1 MNRLP
6 PSLPPRP
13 HARTAWRGR
22 LSLMVFLA
30 LSPVSLLLSQDPAAP
45 APVERATA
53 SPFTNAIPRA
63 VFRDLPEERDPFSP
77 VGYVKPRLPKPGE
90 AVDPPKPIV
99 EFEKYLVVTGISSIG
114 AGSMATLASGLI
126 IEPGETYPIKDG
138 EGRTLA
144 EYKVLSISEEK
155 VVALFEGKEYEFK
168 VRGTDLERFI
178 EKEDPNEK
186 NEKKNP

>member
-1 MNRLP
+1 MNLLPSSRLP
-6 PSLPPRP
+6 RPP
-13 HARTAWRGR
+13 ARTAWREG
-22 LSLMVFLA
+22 LTLLVFLA
-30 LSPVSLLLSQDPAAP
+30 LAPSSLLLSQDPAAP
-45 APVERATA
+45 APVDGATA

-90 AVDPPKPIV
+90 AVAPPKPIV
-99 EFEKYLVVTGISSIG
+99 EFEKYLVVTGISFMGTGSI
-114 AGSMATLASGLI
+114 ATLASGLI

-138 EGRTLA
+138 EGKTLA

>member
-6 PSLPPRP
+6 SSLPLRP
-13 HARTAWRGR
+13 HARTSWRGE
-22 LSLMVFLA
+22 LSLLIFLA
-30 LSPVSLLLSQDPAAP
+30 LSPFSLLLSQDPAAP
-45 APVERATA
+45 VDRAAA

-77 VGYVKPRLPKPGE
+77 VGYVKPKPPKPGE

-114 AGSMATLASGLI
+114 VGSMATLASGLI

-138 EGRTLA
+138 EGKTLA